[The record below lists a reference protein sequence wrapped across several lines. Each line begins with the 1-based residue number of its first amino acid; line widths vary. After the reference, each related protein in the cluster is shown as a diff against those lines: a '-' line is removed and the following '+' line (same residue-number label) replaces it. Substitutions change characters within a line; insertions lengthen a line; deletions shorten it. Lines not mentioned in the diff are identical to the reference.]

1 MKNTVLYASRPTSLY
16 GSKEDVKF
24 INCLNNQKKGNM
36 EILVEGHDFKYIPSI
51 NLKHKIEKIVSK
63 FDRVFVLHNNGII
76 DQKQYFE
83 VVIALLHNIPV
94 LALNL
99 NGRIIKKV
107 VGIEKYFDAGIKKRA
122 VLKLADILPN

>member
-51 NLKHKIEKIVSK
+51 NIKHKIEKIVSK
-63 FDRVFVLHNNGII
+63 VDRVFVLHDNGII

-94 LALNL
+94 LAFNL

-122 VLKLADILPN
+122 VLKLADVLPN

>member
-24 INCLNNQKKGNM
+24 ISCLNNLKKGDM

-63 FDRVFVLHNNGII
+63 VDRVFILHENGII

-94 LALNL
+94 LALNI

-107 VGIEKYFDAGIKKRA
+107 MGIEKYFDAGIKNRA
-122 VLKLADILPN
+122 VLKLDDVLPN

>member
-1 MKNTVLYASRPTSLY
+1 MKNILLYASRPTSLY

-24 INCLNNQKKGNM
+24 ISCLNNLKKGNI

-63 FDRVFVLHNNGII
+63 VDKVYVLHDNGII

-94 LALNL
+94 IALNI
-99 NGRIIKKV
+99 NGRITKRV
-107 VGIEKYFDAGIKKRA
+107 VDIEKYFNAGIKKKA
-122 VLKLADILPN
+122 VLKLANIPPN

>member
-24 INCLNNQKKGNM
+24 ISCLNNLKKGNI
-36 EILVEGHDFKYIPSI
+36 EILAEGHDFKYIPSI

-63 FDRVFVLHNNGII
+63 VDKVYVLHDNGII

-83 VVIALLHNIPV
+83 VMIALLYKIPV
-94 LALNL
+94 LALNI
-99 NGRIIKKV
+99 NGRITKRI
-107 VGIEKYFDAGIKKRA
+107 VGIEKYFDAGIRKRA
-122 VLKLADILPN
+122 VLKFDNILPN

>member
-24 INCLNNQKKGNM
+24 INCLNNLKKGNM

-51 NLKHKIEKIVSK
+51 NIKHKIEKIVSK
-63 FDRVFVLHNNGII
+63 VDRVFVLHDNGII

-94 LALNL
+94 LALNI
-99 NGRIIKKV
+99 NGRMTKRV

-122 VLKLADILPN
+122 VLKFAVVLPN